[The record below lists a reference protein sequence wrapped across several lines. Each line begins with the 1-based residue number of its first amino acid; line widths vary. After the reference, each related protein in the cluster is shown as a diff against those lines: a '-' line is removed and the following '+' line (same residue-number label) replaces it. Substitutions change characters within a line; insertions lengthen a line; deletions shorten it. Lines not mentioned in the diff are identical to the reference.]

1 MKTTRES
8 AKEEIHEEVVNNLNQ
23 LLEKNYDAEKGF
35 KKALEDTKNPSLRK
49 FFKKQAVLRNR
60 FKTEIE
66 KELHDLNAHPKVKE
80 GSATGTLH
88 RVWIDI
94 KTALSKND
102 DESVLEECIRGEKA
116 SIKEYKDKLKKTH
129 FPPNI
134 RAIIKS
140 QLLEIENTISTV
152 KKLEDITEH

>member
-8 AKEEIHEEVVNNLNQ
+8 AKEELHEEVVNNLNE

-35 KKALEDTKNPSLRK
+35 KKALEEAENPSLK
-49 FFKKQAVLRNR
+49 NFFKQQAVLRSR

-66 KELHDLNAHPKVKE
+66 KELHDLNAHPDVKE
-80 GSATGTLH
+80 GSTTGVLH
-88 RVWIDI
+88 RAWIDL

-116 SIKEYKDKLKKTH
+116 SVKEYEEKLKKTH
-129 FPPNI
+129 FPPH
-134 RAIIKS
+134 IKTMLTS
-140 QLLEIENTISTV
+140 QLMDIKNTVTTV
-152 KKLEDITEH
+152 KRLEDIVD

>member
-8 AKEEIHEEVVNNLNQ
+8 AKEEIHEEVVNNLNE

-35 KKALEDTKNPSLRK
+35 KKALEDSENPSLRK
-49 FFKKQAVLRNR
+49 FFKKQAVIRNR

-66 KELHDLNAHPKVKE
+66 KELHDLNAHPKVKK

-116 SIKEYKDKLKKTH
+116 SVKEYDEKLKKTH
-129 FPPNI
+129 FPPHI
-134 RAIIKS
+134 KTMLKS
-140 QLLEIENTISTV
+140 QLMEIKNTVSTV
-152 KKLEDITEH
+152 KRLEDIADD

>member
-8 AKEEIHEEVVNNLNQ
+8 AKEETHEQVVNTLNL

-35 KKALEDTKNPSLRK
+35 KKALEIAKNPSLRK
-49 FFKKQAVLRNR
+49 FFKQQVVIRNK

-66 KELHDLNAHPKVKE
+66 KELHELNAHHNLKDE
-80 GSATGTLH
+80 HSTGAIH

-94 KTALSKND
+94 RTALSKNK

-116 SIKEYKDKLKKTH
+116 SVREYEEKLKNTH

-134 RAIIKS
+134 RTLLKS
-140 QLLEIENTISTV
+140 QLLEIKNTISTV
-152 KKLEDITEH
+152 KKLEDIAVD